1 MAFAAL
7 LGFIFLLGLTG
18 WRADRRSYF
27 LIAAGALIASIWE
40 YLA

>member
-7 LGFIFLLGLTG
+7 LGFIFLLGLSG
-18 WRADRRSYF
+18 RRAGKGSY
-27 LIAAGALIASIWE
+27 LAIAAAALVASIWE

>member
-18 WRADRRSYF
+18 RKATRGTY
-27 LIAAGALIASIWE
+27 LVIAAAAIGASVWE